1 MSQINRT
8 SVQEPGAVAEMSA
21 SITQMIFD
29 GVHVFSTRISLGT
42 LFAPSEGYLWEACE
56 AVRKKVPPR
65 PLRASSSSLVL

>member
-29 GVHVFSTRISLGT
+29 GVLFSVVNVEPH
-42 LFAPSEGYLWEACE
+42 FPS
-56 AVRKKVPPR
+56 
-65 PLRASSSSLVL
+65 